1 LQIFRQRRR
10 ITLIDLAAQGGQTDF
25 QDDVIIVQW
34 LFPFIALSMGQPVLC
49 QDKQN
54 MDFKIKIG

>member
-1 LQIFRQRRR
+1 LQVFRQRRR
-10 ITLIDLAAQGGQTDF
+10 ITLIDLAAQGGQTDVR
-25 QDDVIIVQW
+25 DDVSVVER